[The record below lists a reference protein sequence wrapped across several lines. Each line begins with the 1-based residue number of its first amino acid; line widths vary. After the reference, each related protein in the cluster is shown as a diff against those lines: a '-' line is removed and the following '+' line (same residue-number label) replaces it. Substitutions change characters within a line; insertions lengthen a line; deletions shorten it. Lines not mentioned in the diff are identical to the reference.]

1 MHGQSECQCLPARE
15 LRPVPCPAH
24 GSVQAHIAYLRALA
38 VSCGIRNVRQDG
50 NAVFLV
56 PEKLDLD
63 VWTELS
69 SLLSGKLRI
78 NMAELNGEIT
88 KRYQELGRFI
98 YEAKKA
104 GSADEAELANQI
116 AGIDDLYA
124 QLSAVSAQYA
134 SMQDKVT
141 CPACGKK
148 MPTDSMFCSHCGA
161 KLENA
166 PAEPEEAAE
175 AVEKAEVPAE
185 PETTEVTIE
194 TEKTAEPT
202 EEVKTE
208 E

>member
-1 MHGQSECQCLPARE
+1 MGIFDDVVVNAKSAAQTVGKMAGQFVDMS
-15 LRPVPCPAH
+15 
-24 GSVQAHIAYLRALA
+24 
-38 VSCGIRNVRQDG
+38 
-50 NAVFLV
+50 
-56 PEKLDLD
+56 
-63 VWTELS
+63 
-69 SLLSGKLRI
+69 KLRI

-98 YEAKKA
+98 YEAKK
-104 GSADEAELANQI
+104 

>member
-1 MHGQSECQCLPARE
+1 MGIFDDVVVNAKSAAQTVGKMAGQFVDMS
-15 LRPVPCPAH
+15 
-24 GSVQAHIAYLRALA
+24 
-38 VSCGIRNVRQDG
+38 
-50 NAVFLV
+50 
-56 PEKLDLD
+56 
-63 VWTELS
+63 
-69 SLLSGKLRI
+69 KLRI
-78 NMAELNGEIT
+78 NMSELNGEIT

-104 GSADEAELANQI
+104 GSADEAELADQI

-124 QLSAVSAQYA
+124 
-134 SMQDKVT
+134 SMQNKVT

-148 MPTDSMFCSHCGA
+148 MPTDSLFCSHCGA

>member
-1 MHGQSECQCLPARE
+1 MGIFDDVVVNAKSAAQTVGKMAGQFVDMS
-15 LRPVPCPAH
+15 
-24 GSVQAHIAYLRALA
+24 
-38 VSCGIRNVRQDG
+38 
-50 NAVFLV
+50 
-56 PEKLDLD
+56 
-63 VWTELS
+63 
-69 SLLSGKLRI
+69 KLRI
-78 NMAELNGEIT
+78 NMAELNGEI
-88 KRYQELGRFI
+88 I

-104 GSADEAELANQI
+104 GSADEAELADQI

>member
-1 MHGQSECQCLPARE
+1 M
-15 LRPVPCPAH
+15 
-24 GSVQAHIAYLRALA
+24 
-38 VSCGIRNVRQDG
+38 GIFD
-50 NAVFLV
+50 
-56 PEKLDLD
+56 D
-63 VWTELS
+63 VVV
-69 SLLSGKLRI
+69 
-78 NMAELNGEIT
+78 NGEIT

-104 GSADEAELANQI
+104 GSADEAELADQI

-134 SMQDKVT
+134 SMQNKVT

-208 E
+208 KTTEE

>member
-1 MHGQSECQCLPARE
+1 MGIFDDVVVNAKSAAQTVGKMAGQFVDMS
-15 LRPVPCPAH
+15 
-24 GSVQAHIAYLRALA
+24 
-38 VSCGIRNVRQDG
+38 
-50 NAVFLV
+50 
-56 PEKLDLD
+56 KLH
-63 VWTELS
+63 
-69 SLLSGKLRI
+69 I
-78 NMAELNGEIT
+78 NMSELNGEIT

-104 GSADEAELANQI
+104 GSADEAELADQI

-134 SMQDKVT
+134 SMQNKVT

-166 PAEPEEAAE
+166 PAEPE
-175 AVEKAEVPAE
+175 
-185 PETTEVTIE
+185 TTEVTIE

-208 E
+208 KTTEE

>member
-1 MHGQSECQCLPARE
+1 MGIFDDVVVNAKSAAQTVGKMAGQFVDMS
-15 LRPVPCPAH
+15 
-24 GSVQAHIAYLRALA
+24 
-38 VSCGIRNVRQDG
+38 
-50 NAVFLV
+50 
-56 PEKLDLD
+56 
-63 VWTELS
+63 
-69 SLLSGKLRI
+69 KLRI

-88 KRYQELGRFI
+88 KRYQGLGRFI

-104 GSADEAELANQI
+104 GSADEAELADQI

-166 PAEPEEAAE
+166 PGRAGRSCRSSREGRSPLQSRRRR
-175 AVEKAEVPAE
+175 KSQSRQRRRLSRPRKSR
-185 PETTEVTIE
+185 PR
-194 TEKTAEPT
+194 KRPRNN
-202 EEVKTE
+202 
-208 E
+208 

>member
-1 MHGQSECQCLPARE
+1 MQR
-15 LRPVPCPAH
+15 R
-24 GSVQAHIAYLRALA
+24 R
-38 VSCGIRNVRQDG
+38 
-50 NAVFLV
+50 
-56 PEKLDLD
+56 
-63 VWTELS
+63 
-69 SLLSGKLRI
+69 
-78 NMAELNGEIT
+78 
-88 KRYQELGRFI
+88 
-98 YEAKKA
+98 A

>member
-1 MHGQSECQCLPARE
+1 MGIFDDVVVNAKSAAQTVGKMAGQFVDMS
-15 LRPVPCPAH
+15 
-24 GSVQAHIAYLRALA
+24 
-38 VSCGIRNVRQDG
+38 
-50 NAVFLV
+50 
-56 PEKLDLD
+56 
-63 VWTELS
+63 
-69 SLLSGKLRI
+69 KLRI
-78 NMAELNGEIT
+78 NMSELNGEIT

-104 GSADEAELANQI
+104 GSADEAELADQI

-134 SMQDKVT
+134 SMQNKVT

-166 PAEPEEAAE
+166 PAEPEEDAE

-185 PETTEVTIE
+185 GSAKTTRASVRHRAIRPARNIRKKPPSVSCWKWKNTL
-194 TEKTAEPT
+194 A
-202 EEVKTE
+202 
-208 E
+208 

>member
-1 MHGQSECQCLPARE
+1 MGIFDDVVVNAKSAAQTVGKMAGQFVDMS
-15 LRPVPCPAH
+15 
-24 GSVQAHIAYLRALA
+24 
-38 VSCGIRNVRQDG
+38 
-50 NAVFLV
+50 
-56 PEKLDLD
+56 
-63 VWTELS
+63 
-69 SLLSGKLRI
+69 KLRI

-148 MPTDSMFCSHCGA
+148 MPKQSRRPKYPQSRRRR
-161 KLENA
+161 KSQSRQRRRLSRPRKSRPRNN
-166 PAEPEEAAE
+166 
-175 AVEKAEVPAE
+175 
-185 PETTEVTIE
+185 
-194 TEKTAEPT
+194 
-202 EEVKTE
+202 
-208 E
+208 

>member
-1 MHGQSECQCLPARE
+1 MGIFDDVVVNAKSAAQTVGKMAGQFVDMS
-15 LRPVPCPAH
+15 
-24 GSVQAHIAYLRALA
+24 
-38 VSCGIRNVRQDG
+38 
-50 NAVFLV
+50 
-56 PEKLDLD
+56 
-63 VWTELS
+63 
-69 SLLSGKLRI
+69 KLRI
-78 NMAELNGEIT
+78 NMSELNGEIT

-104 GSADEAELANQI
+104 GSADEAELADQI

-134 SMQDKVT
+134 SMQNKVT

-161 KLENA
+161 KLETHRQSRKKL
-166 PAEPEEAAE
+166 PKQSRRP
-175 AVEKAEVPAE
+175 KSPAE

-208 E
+208 KTTEE

>member
-1 MHGQSECQCLPARE
+1 MGIFDDVVVNAKSAAQTVGKMAGQFVDMS
-15 LRPVPCPAH
+15 
-24 GSVQAHIAYLRALA
+24 
-38 VSCGIRNVRQDG
+38 
-50 NAVFLV
+50 
-56 PEKLDLD
+56 
-63 VWTELS
+63 
-69 SLLSGKLRI
+69 KLRI

-104 GSADEAELANQI
+104 GSADEAELADQI

-175 AVEKAEVPAE
+175 AVEKAEAPAE

-208 E
+208 KTTEE